1 MDIFRVVGIGIIAA
15 VLALVVKQHRPELA
29 IQISIVAA
37 ILIFLSIAPYFM
49 GIIQMF
55 EDLSGQLAVD
65 VRFFDIVLK
74 IIGVAYIAQLGA
86 ELCRDAGENA
96 IAAKIELAAKVVLLV
111 MAMPIVYSLI
121 SLITGLLSN

>member
-1 MDIFRVVGIGIIAA
+1 MDIFRVVGIGMIAA
-15 VLALVVKQHRPELA
+15 ILALVVKQHRPELA

-37 ILIFLSIAPYFM
+37 LLIFLSIAPYFM
-49 GIIQMF
+49 GIVRMF
-55 EDLSGQLAVD
+55 EDLTDQLSVD
-65 VRFFDIVLK
+65 VRYFDIVLK

-96 IAAKIELAAKVVLLV
+96 IASKIELAGKIILLV

-121 SLITGLLSN
+121 SLITGLLN